1 MPSSI
6 TTTNQPAL
14 AADNPT
20 PLPGMNEEEFS
31 QKVFGICRFVQI
43 APKTVL
49 MDLTVRLPPPARVG
63 LRADDAAFNVYI
75 SSTGNMVNPPLTT
88 GKTWLNLGRIEP
100 DKDGY
105 GDLFK
110 EVDGELWE
118 WIGRGCIV
126 ESAAGLSAESKTE
139 GAHGD
144 VQGTIGKIFA
154 GVVARSAGT
163 WGNEKTV
170 CACSGRTMWQEGRD
184 MESRSML

>member
-1 MPSSI
+1 MPKSI
-6 TTTNQPAL
+6 TTTTQVAL
-14 AADNPT
+14 ADDSAT
-20 PLPGMNEEEFS
+20 SLPGMNQEEFS

-49 MDLTVRLPPPARVG
+49 MDLTVRLPPPARIG
-63 LRADDAAFNVYI
+63 LSGDAGYNVYI

-105 GDLFK
+105 GDMFE

-126 ESAAGLSAESKTE
+126 EAASGLSQESRTE
-139 GAHGD
+139 GAEGD
-144 VQGTIGKIFA
+144 SGSSIGKIFA

-163 WGNEKTV
+163 WGNDKTV
-170 CACSGRTMWQEGRD
+170 CACSGRTMWEEGRE
-184 MESRSML
+184 METRSSL

>member
-1 MPSSI
+1 MPTSI
-6 TTTNQPAL
+6 TTTTQAAL
-14 AADNPT
+14 AESNPT

-63 LRADDAAFNVYI
+63 LSTDVGYNVYI
-75 SSTGNMVNPPLTT
+75 SSTGNMVNPPTTT
-88 GKTWLNLGRIEP
+88 GKSWLSLGRITP

-105 GDLFK
+105 GDMFK

-118 WIGRGCIV
+118 WIGRGCVV
-126 ESAAGLSAESKTE
+126 EASAGVSEETKADAGSS
-139 GAHGD
+139 
-144 VQGTIGKIFA
+144 IGKIFA

-163 WGNEKTV
+163 WGNDKTV
-170 CACSGRTMWQEGRD
+170 CACSGRTMWEEGREMD
-184 MESRSML
+184 TKSML